1 MTVARALQQT
11 EMRLGQVSDAPALDA
26 AWLLLHVLGTREAS
40 WLTAHA
46 DVVLTSA
53 QIQNL
58 ETLTQR
64 RAAGE
69 PLAYILGEW
78 EFYGRPFLV
87 TPDVLIP
94 RPATEALVDATLR
107 YLRSPSIL
115 RNIEGR
121 SDPLVVADVGTGSG
135 CIAITLALELQTPS
149 FSPLVRGRTKQ
160 APPLTKGRPGGVIAG
175 SGVKIIATDISPAA
189 IAVAKRNAERHGV
202 LEKIEFMQ
210 GDMLAPLLGRQVDL
224 IVSNPPYVPT
234 QALAQAGCTPETR
247 GLTFEPKVAL
257 DGGSDGQEYVRQ
269 LAPQSLRGLVA
280 PS

>member
-160 APPLTKGRPGGVIAG
+160 APPL
-175 SGVKIIATDISPAA
+175 
-189 IAVAKRNAERHGV
+189 
-202 LEKIEFMQ
+202 
-210 GDMLAPLLGRQVDL
+210 
-224 IVSNPPYVPT
+224 
-234 QALAQAGCTPETR
+234 
-247 GLTFEPKVAL
+247 
-257 DGGSDGQEYVRQ
+257 
-269 LAPQSLRGLVA
+269 
-280 PS
+280 